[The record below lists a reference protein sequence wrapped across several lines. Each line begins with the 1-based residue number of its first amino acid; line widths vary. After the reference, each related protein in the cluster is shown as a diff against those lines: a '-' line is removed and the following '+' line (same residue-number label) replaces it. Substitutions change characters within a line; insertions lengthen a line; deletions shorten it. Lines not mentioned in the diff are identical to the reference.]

1 MNPKQEIEQ
10 LTRELEYHNRQ
21 YYVLDD
27 PKVDDYTYDH
37 MLRRLEDLEKE
48 YPQYASPT
56 SPTRRVGG
64 EAISAFQK
72 VQHVVPL
79 ESLQDVFS
87 LDELREFDARVRAEE
102 PEAEYSVEPK
112 VDGLSVALE
121 YLDGVFTRGATR
133 GDGLVGEDV
142 TENLKTI
149 HSIPMRLEG
158 APPRLIVRGEVFMP
172 RASFEALNAQQEQAG
187 TRKSRPSAGWTFW
200 SSTYSL
206 PRGAH
211 SGRTVRRWTICE
223 ASASRSSRTRSA
235 ATWTGPGRSS
245 RISTRRAIR
254 SPTTS
259 TARS

>member
-1 MNPKQEIEQ
+1 MDPKQEIEQ

-27 PKVDDYTYDH
+27 PKIDDYTYDH

-72 VQHVVPL
+72 VQHAVPL

-121 YLDGVFTRGATR
+121 YLDGVFARGATR
-133 GDGLVGEDV
+133 GDGLIGEDV

-187 TRKSRPSAGWTFW
+187 KPLFANPRNAAAGARPENRGQAPAG
-200 SSTYSL
+200 
-206 PRGAH
+206 H
-211 SGRTVRRWTICE
+211 SGLQ
-223 ASASRSSRTRSA
+223 
-235 ATWTGPGRSS
+235 
-245 RISTRRAIR
+245 
-254 SPTTS
+254 PTACRGTHIPD
-259 TARS
+259 AQ

>member
-27 PKVDDYTYDH
+27 PKIDDYTYDH

-72 VQHVVPL
+72 VQHAVPL

-121 YLDGVFTRGATR
+121 YLDGVFARGATR
-133 GDGLVGEDV
+133 GDGLIGEDV

-158 APPRLIVRGEVFMP
+158 APPRLIVRGEVYAA
-172 RASFEALNAQQEQAG
+172 RIV
-187 TRKSRPSAGWTFW
+187 
-200 SSTYSL
+200 
-206 PRGAH
+206 RGAEHAAGAGREAPLRQSAQRRGGFAAAARPENRGQAPAGH
-211 SGRTVRRWTICE
+211 SGLQ
-223 ASASRSSRTRSA
+223 
-235 ATWTGPGRSS
+235 
-245 RISTRRAIR
+245 
-254 SPTTS
+254 PTACRGTHIPD
-259 TARS
+259 AQ

>member
-1 MNPKQEIEQ
+1 MDPRQEIEQ

-27 PKVDDYTYDH
+27 PKIDDYTYDH

-72 VQHVVPL
+72 VQHAVPL

-87 LDELREFDARVRAEE
+87 LDELRDLMRASARRSRRRNI
-102 PEAEYSVEPK
+102 PSNRKSTDCPWRW
-112 VDGLSVALE
+112 ST
-121 YLDGVFTRGATR
+121 LDGVFARGATR
-133 GDGLVGEDV
+133 GDGLIGEDV

-172 RASFEALNAQQEQAG
+172 RPH
-187 TRKSRPSAGWTFW
+187 RSR
-200 SSTYSL
+200 
-206 PRGAH
+206 R
-211 SGRTVRRWTICE
+211 
-223 ASASRSSRTRSA
+223 
-235 ATWTGPGRSS
+235 
-245 RISTRRAIR
+245 
-254 SPTTS
+254 
-259 TARS
+259 

>member
-27 PKVDDYTYDH
+27 PKIDDYTYDH

-172 RASFEALNAQQEQAG
+172 RASFEALNAHQEQAG
-187 TRKSRPSAGWTFW
+187 KPLFANPRNAAAGSLSHSALNPSAVMPDTRAKRGGGFAAAARPENRGQAPAGHSGLQPTAC
-200 SSTYSL
+200 
-206 PRGAH
+206 RGAH
-211 SGRTVRRWTICE
+211 IPD
-223 ASASRSSRTRSA
+223 AQ
-235 ATWTGPGRSS
+235 
-245 RISTRRAIR
+245 
-254 SPTTS
+254 
-259 TARS
+259 